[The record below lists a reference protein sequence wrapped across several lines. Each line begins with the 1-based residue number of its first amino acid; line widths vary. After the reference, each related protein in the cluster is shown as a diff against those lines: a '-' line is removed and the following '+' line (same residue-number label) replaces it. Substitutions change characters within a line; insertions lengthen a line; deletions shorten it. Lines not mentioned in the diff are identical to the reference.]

1 MCDANLEDETI
12 PLFQIANQSSNQ
24 NYNSS
29 SYDEVIVQASSL
41 KTGFFSLYQ
50 EAKTLVGIALPTAIV
65 QLSTFFTFTQC
76 ASAVGRHMDDES
88 LAAFSLGSLSGTM
101 TSISFIV
108 GTLSASETLQ
118 PRAFGLKRYREV
130 GLLAI
135 RGFIMCLI
143 SLSIPIFLLLTR
155 SDVIFDKL
163 GQNEDVAH
171 LATQWIKVYV
181 WSVFPLL
188 LFRVTQR
195 YLACQNIVMPCLFGA
210 VIGCFAV
217 HPFVLKWA
225 IQKFGFMGSAWTLVI
240 TQSVQFLLSLGYLFI
255 TGSYEKPT
263 MPRLTMKSIT
273 DAMDFGEM
281 LAFAKL
287 SAGGIFAF
295 SEWWFW
301 ECICFMAG
309 QFGVVEFCVH
319 SIAYQLIP
327 HIYEI
332 PFGFSIGLTVRMG
345 ALLPI
350 NVSGAKRLAA
360 CTMIFTTILGIIVSS
375 VIYKYQ
381 TWIVSIFTSDEAVF
395 DGCKKIWFKMC
406 LYNLL
411 CWIFCINCGI
421 LSALGLQ
428 WRTAMNMFVGLWC
441 FTIPVIM
448 NTCYVKG
455 YYYLWNILPIAYTAL
470 NIGLTITY
478 ATADWKE
485 IGARIMLDKLVA
497 KKEQERA

>member
-29 SYDEVIVQASSL
+29 SHDEVIVQASSL
-41 KTGFFSLYQ
+41 KSGSFSLYQ
-50 EAKTLVGIALPTAIV
+50 EAKTLMSIALPTVIL
-65 QLSTFFTFTQC
+65 QLSTFFIFTQC
-76 ASAVGRHMDDES
+76 ASAVGRHMDDEY
-88 LAAFSLGSLSGTM
+88 LAAFSLGSLSGNITC
-101 TSISFIV
+101 ISFII
-108 GTLSASETLQ
+108 GTLNACETLQ

-143 SLSIPIFLLLTR
+143 SLSIPLFLLLTR

-171 LATQWIKVYV
+171 LATQWIKVYI
-181 WSVFPLL
+181 WSVPAAL

-195 YLACQNIVMPCLFGA
+195 YLACQSIVMPCVFGA

-225 IQKFGFMGSAWTLVI
+225 IQKFGFMGSAWALVI
-240 TQSVQFLLSLGYLFI
+240 TLYVQFFLSLAYLFT

-273 DAMDFGEM
+273 DALDFGEM

-287 SAGGIFAF
+287 SVGGIFAL

-309 QFGVVEFCVH
+309 QFGLVEFCVH
-319 SIAYQLIP
+319 SITYQLIP
-327 HIYEI
+327 VLFMI
-332 PFGFSIGLTVRMG
+332 PMGFSIGLTVRMG
-345 ALLPI
+345 VLLQI

-360 CTMIFTTILGIIVSS
+360 CTVIFTTILGIAVSS
-375 VIYKYQ
+375 AIYKYQ

-395 DGCKKIWFKMC
+395 DGCKKIWFNMC
-406 LYNLL
+406 IYNLFL
-411 CWIFCINCGI
+411 WMFCVNRGI

-428 WRTAMNMFVGLWC
+428 WRTATNMFVVLWC
-441 FTIPVIM
+441 FTIPVVM
-448 NTCYVKG
+448 NTCHTKG
-455 YYYLWNILPIAYTAL
+455 YYYLWNILPLAYVAL

-485 IGARIMLDKLVA
+485 IGARIKLDKIQVKDA
-497 KKEQERA
+497 QRA